1 MNKNIYLCREETNN
15 ILVMNTSTNNE
26 KTYLFEGNTLTHED
40 LQTFKEKVQDR
51 IDYIN
56 NLLKLPEKIKSYEKQ
71 LKSMLENLNGLYKK
85 LENIENSNN
94 E

>member
-26 KTYLFEGNTLTHED
+26 KTYLFEGNTLTHDD
-40 LQTFKEKVQDR
+40 LQTFKEKVQSR

-56 NLLKLPEKIKSYEKQ
+56 KLLNLPEKIKSYEQQ
-71 LKSMLENLNGLYKK
+71 LKSMLKNLNDLYEKLNN
-85 LENIENSNN
+85 LENANN
-94 E
+94 K

>member
-1 MNKNIYLCREETNN
+1 
-15 ILVMNTSTNNE
+15 MNTSTNKE
-26 KTYLFEGNTLTHED
+26 KTYLFEGNALTHED

>member
-26 KTYLFEGNTLTHED
+26 KTYLFEGNTLPHED
-40 LQTFKEKVQDR
+40 LQTFKGKVQDR

-56 NLLKLPEKIKSYEKQ
+56 NLLKLPEKIKSYEQQ
-71 LKSMLENLNGLYKK
+71 LKSMLKNLNALYER
-85 LENIENSNN
+85 LNNLENSNN